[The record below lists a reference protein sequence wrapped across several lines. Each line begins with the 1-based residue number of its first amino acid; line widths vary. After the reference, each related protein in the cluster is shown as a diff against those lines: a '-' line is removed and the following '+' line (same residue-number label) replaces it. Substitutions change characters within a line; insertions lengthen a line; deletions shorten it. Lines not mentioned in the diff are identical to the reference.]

1 MMQAVILAG
10 GLGTRLHPI
19 TRMIPKSL
27 IEVAGE
33 PFISHQLR
41 LLKRQGIENIVICTG
56 YLSDMIVG
64 FVRYG
69 QKWGLDIIYSSDG
82 GELLGTGGAI
92 KKALPFLEN
101 NFFVLYGDSYLD
113 YDLSVIEQTYIDSG
127 KLGMMTVFKN
137 CNKWDK
143 SNVVYNNGIIERFDT
158 GDNVEYIDWGLGVLS
173 KEVFTKYPHKQ
184 LSLSTVYNDLLN
196 INQLAA
202 FEVRNRFYE
211 IGSKCGLLET
221 EKYIRENYELYN
233 RISK

>member
-1 MMQAVILAG
+1 MMQVVILAG
-10 GLGTRLHPI
+10 GLGTRLHP
-19 TRMIPKSL
+19 TTHKIPKSL
-27 IEVAGE
+27 VEIAGE

-41 LLKRQGIENIVICTG
+41 LLKRQGVEDVVICTG
-56 YLSDMIVG
+56 YLNYMIMD

-69 QKWGLDIIYSSDG
+69 QKWGIYITYSHDG

-113 YDLSVIEQTYIDSG
+113 CDLYIIEQAYIDSG
-127 KLGMMTVFKN
+127 KFGLMTVFKN

-158 GDNVEYIDWGLGVLS
+158 GDNVEYIDWGLGILS
-173 KEVFTKYPHKQ
+173 KEVFAKYQHKP
-184 LSLSTVYNDLLN
+184 LSLSMVYNDLLN

-202 FEVRNRFYE
+202 FEVHNRFYE
-211 IGSKCGLLET
+211 IGSVCGILDT
-221 EKYIRENYELYN
+221 EQYISR
-233 RISK
+233 K

>member
-19 TRMIPKSL
+19 THTIPKSL
-27 IEVAGE
+27 VEIAGE

-41 LLKRQGIENIVICTG
+41 LLKKQGVEDVVICTG
-56 YLSDMIVG
+56 YLNYMIMD

-69 QKWGLDIIYSSDG
+69 QKWGLYITYSHDG

-113 YDLSVIEQTYIDSG
+113 YDLSVIEQAYID
-127 KLGMMTVFKN
+127 
-137 CNKWDK
+137 KWDK
-143 SNVVYNNGIIERFDT
+143 SNIVYNNGIIERFDT

-202 FEVRNRFYE
+202 FEVNNRFYE
-211 IGSKCGLLET
+211 IGSMCGILDT
-221 EKYIRENYELYN
+221 EQYIGR
-233 RISK
+233 K